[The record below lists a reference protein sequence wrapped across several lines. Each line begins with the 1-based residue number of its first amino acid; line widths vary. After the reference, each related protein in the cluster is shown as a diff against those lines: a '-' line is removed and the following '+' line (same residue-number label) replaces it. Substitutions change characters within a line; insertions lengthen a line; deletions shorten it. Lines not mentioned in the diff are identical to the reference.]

1 MLTALD
7 RRYAPYS
14 AFVAALAILLGILV
28 LPAHWDGLAPAIGGI
43 FLAAFAYYAGSFTW
57 MRGLA
62 WVHTLNFLGYV
73 AGVILFITGLLMLL
87 GAGGLLVHYLFIV
100 FVFAVA
106 LFMIGLGVGG
116 WMHVGLW
123 KISVL
128 LVPVGLALIVLQ
140 ALALT
145 NSNVNLL
152 ATFWGRLLLSIF
164 LIWLLGVGVGL
175 MSERRQR
182 LFA

>member
-1 MLTALD
+1 MAAVLD

-28 LPAHWDGLAPAIGGI
+28 LPAHWDGLALAIGGI
-43 FLAAFAYYAGSFTW
+43 FLAAFAYYVGSFTW
-57 MRGLA
+57 MRSLA
-62 WVHTLNFLGYV
+62 WVRILNFFGYV
-73 AGVILFITGLLMLL
+73 AGVLLFVTGLLMLL
-87 GAGGLLVHYLFIV
+87 GAGGLLVHYLFII

-106 LFMIGLGVGG
+106 LFMIGLGAGG
-116 WMHVGLW
+116 WMHAGLW
-123 KISVL
+123 RISAL

-145 NSNVNLL
+145 NTNVNLL

-164 LIWLLGVGVGL
+164 LIWLLGVGIGL
-175 MSERRQR
+175 MSERRSR